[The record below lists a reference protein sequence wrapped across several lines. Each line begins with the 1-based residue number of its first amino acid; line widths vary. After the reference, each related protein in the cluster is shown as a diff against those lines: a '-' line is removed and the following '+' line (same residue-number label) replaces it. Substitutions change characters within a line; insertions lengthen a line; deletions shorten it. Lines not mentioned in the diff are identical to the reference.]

1 LKKKALFWKTRLLRR
16 KSEKMEKKKKSSYT
30 RILLLFVVLVAVFA
44 VGYLFG
50 GWGGHLPH
58 QEQPVHDEHAAAQ
71 EQAGDI
77 IWTCSMHP
85 QIRLPEPGKC
95 PICFM
100 DLIPVKI
107 DASTDGVEAV
117 SLRQIRLSPEARKLA
132 EVEVF
137 PVERRD
143 VHVETP
149 MFGKMDYD
157 ETRLGYITT
166 WMAGRIDK
174 LYVDYTGSSV
184 RKGDPMASIYSPE
197 LVTAQAELIQ
207 AVRAAQ
213 EVDKSGFKRVRD
225 AAEQTVLATREK
237 LRLLGLTADQIQKV
251 VESGAPSDHIMLHS
265 PLSGV
270 VIKKD
275 VLEGMY
281 VQTGTRIYTIAD
293 LSRLWVVLEAY
304 ESDLPWVRLG
314 MEVEFQAEA
323 YRGEVFRGKIVFVDP
338 VVEEKTRTVRVR
350 LEVANPAGKLKPG
363 MFVRALK
370 QTRPVTGK
378 QPLVIPAS
386 APLITGKRAVVYV
399 QAPGKEGTYEGKEI
413 VLGPKA
419 GEYYI
424 VRHGLSE
431 GDLVVTRGNFK
442 IDSAVQL
449 LAKPSMMSPSGGPAV
464 AAHDHGPRTTTGE
477 SLPSPS
483 IIPVPPALASQL
495 PKLAHTYDT
504 LKTTI
509 GQKDLQRTRQAYQVF
524 YDVLCAID
532 PTSLKDQSALMW
544 KEATMLLRNDGMLGA
559 EADTNEEAA
568 RLFRTLSDH
577 YQILKDNFHVDHIL
591 QAEAVSESVPLEFK
605 KEMGELLRLY
615 LDLQESLANDDFA
628 TAKKAAENFASALK
642 RMDMGLLKGEAH
654 GVWMETL
661 DMLNKGVNAITLA
674 KDIETARTG
683 FEPLS
688 IGMTMAVDRLGVEIK
703 GPIFEIFC
711 PMAFDNRGAAWL
723 QQDKDTRNPYFGAM
737 MLKCGEVKRQL
748 KGE

>member
-1 LKKKALFWKTRLLRR
+1 LKTRPPRK
-16 KSEKMEKKKKSSYT
+16 KSEIMEKKKKSSFI
-30 RILLLFVVLVAVFA
+30 RILLLFALLVAVFA
-44 VGYLFG
+44 IGYLFG
-50 GWGGHLPH
+50 GLSGHLPH
-58 QEQPVHDEHAAAQ
+58 QEQPVRDEHAAAQ

-77 IWTCSMHP
+77 VWTCSMHP

-100 DLIPVKI
+100 DLIPVKK
-107 DASTDGVEAV
+107 DAAMDGAEAV

-132 EVEVF
+132 EVDVF

-149 MFGKMDYD
+149 MFGKVDYD

-265 PLSGV
+265 PLTGV

-293 LSRLWVVLEAY
+293 LSRLWIVLEAY

-314 MEVEFQAEA
+314 MEVKFQAEA

-350 LEVANPAGKLKPG
+350 LEVVNPAGKLKPG

-370 QTRPVTGK
+370 QTRPATGK
-378 QPLVIPAS
+378 EPLVIPAS
-386 APLITGKRAVVYV
+386 APLVTGKRAIVYV
-399 QAPGKEGTYEGKEI
+399 QAPDKEGLYEGKEI
-413 VLGPKA
+413 LLGPRA
-419 GEYYI
+419 GDYYI

-431 GDLVVTRGNFK
+431 GEMVVTRGNFK

-449 LAKPSMMSPSGGPAV
+449 MAKPSMMSPSGESAG
-464 AAHDHGPRTTTGE
+464 AAHDHGPKAPTAGE
-477 SLPSPS
+477 SPPLPS
-483 IIPVPPALASQL
+483 ITPVPPALASQL
-495 PKLAHTYDT
+495 PKLAHTYET
-504 LKTTI
+504 LKTTLE
-509 GQKDLQRTRQAYQVF
+509 QRDLQRARQAYKVF

-532 PTSLKDQSALMW
+532 PTSLKDQAAMVW
-544 KEATMLLRNDGMLGA
+544 KEASMLLGNDALLGS
-559 EADTNEEAA
+559 EADTNGEAE
-568 RLFRTLSDH
+568 RLFETMKNH
-577 YQILKDNFHVDHIL
+577 YQILKDNFHMEHIL

-605 KEMGELLRLY
+605 KGLGELLRLY
-615 LDLQESLANDDFA
+615 LDLQESLANDDFPA
-628 TAKKAAENFASALK
+628 ANKAAENFASALK
-642 RMDMGLLKGEAH
+642 RMNMGLLKGEAH
-654 GVWMETL
+654 GTWMEAL
-661 DMLNKGVNAITLA
+661 DMLNRGVTTITA
-674 KDIETARTG
+674 ATDIETARGG

-688 IGMTMAVDRLGVEIK
+688 MGMILAVERLGIEIE
-703 GPIFEIFC
+703 GPVFELYC

-723 QQDKDTRNPYFGAM
+723 QQDEDIRNPYFGAM
-737 MLKCGEVKRQL
+737 MLECGEVKRQL
-748 KGE
+748 KNKK